1 MLDQLQLT
9 PEEQLVVETPISADL
24 SDEACSS
31 DNSIEDSEEG
41 KLEPRGQ
48 LLIDTFGDISTNA
61 AGRFYWTY
69 TDFDVSEERP
79 ELAGQEESKVLA
91 KSLGE

>member
-9 PEEQLVVETPISADL
+9 LEEQLFVETPISADL

-31 DNSIEDSEEG
+31 DSSIEDSEEG
-41 KLEPRGQ
+41 TLEPRGQ
-48 LLIDTFGDISTNA
+48 IMVDTFGDISTNA
-61 AGRFYWTY
+61 AGRFYWTF
-69 TDFDVSEERP
+69 TDFNVSEERP

-91 KSLGE
+91 KSMGE